1 MITAHTKDDDDAVSF
16 LPTTA
21 ETSKKMVASG
31 GKSHHRITD
40 IQGLRAV
47 AIGAVLLFH
56 LWPQRFPL
64 GFLGVDMFFVISGY
78 LMCMLLSRKSSLSL
92 EDAGDFY
99 YRRIKRIVPTYVFVV
114 GATLAGCLLLIS
126 RFEYKQLVDEAVP
139 SLFFYSN
146 FPSVHSAGYFDFRT
160 KFRFFL
166 HTWSLSTEIQF
177 YGVVPALMLVLGRLR
192 RLHPACGHLFLLLIS
207 AASFY
212 RQTHPASELSAHMSL
227 DGRVWEFM
235 AGFFGHFAH
244 DSKLLDFKG
253 QLRSVFSFLFNYGL
267 VCFLLVSLVV
277 ELPTGHL
284 NQRLVVVF
292 LTALLISNPSGKSP
306 ILSLRSLVSLGNDS
320 YSVYL
325 VHWPLFMAFRY
336 WQSAGRSV
344 DAEISWRNGLLLIGL
359 SIFLGF
365 LVEKF
370 FERIL
375 LLISSWSSL
384 LVVLFVSY
392 AAVGSLMLHMER
404 NAMTLVEEQPLGKLA
419 EERRFQTTLEL
430 WQTRENQTA
439 FPPARLL
446 QLNKEIAYLALTCR
460 NTTRW
465 LPAVYDNSSLV
476 WVGYICNERGSGTKN
491 VLVIGNSHASIPFF
505 AIANAF
511 RPLAARITL
520 MATGSC
526 TPLYEWSGM
535 KPHTRIEACKRVLQ
549 TFVKLLKAWTEPIDI
564 AIVNYAYVDFWKEQ
578 DLPLAANPKDDR
590 MLGDLQAFY
599 STISNIT
606 REAVLIGGVHL
617 LWEDNPLQTLQK
629 ALLAKEKIGAI
640 GETRQKQAAHL
651 PNIQRRFQLLDCP
664 RCRLIDWQTE
674 WCSAEWCDAVD
685 PRRNLAYFLDEHHTT
700 SYGSMFVADR
710 LLREYKNMTKTI
722 R

>member
-1 MITAHTKDDDDAVSF
+1 MMYSILNSFGVSPSYRPLKQEDGHADERIAEHMKDDDDATCF
-16 LPTTA
+16 LPT
-21 ETSKKMVASG
+21 SNG
-31 GKSHHRITD
+31 GSEKPIAGPNSHRKITD

-78 LMCMLLSRKSSLSL
+78 LMCMLLSRKSPLKL
-92 EDAGDFY
+92 EDAADFY

-114 GATLAGCLLLIS
+114 GAVLVGCLLLIS

-160 KFRFFL
+160 KFRFLL

-192 RLHPACGHLFLLLIS
+192 RLHPACGHFFLLLIS

-212 RQTHPASELSAHMSL
+212 RQTHAPSELSAHMSL

-235 AGFFGHFAH
+235 AGFFVHFAH
-244 DSKLLDFKG
+244 DSKLFDFKG
-253 QLRSVFSFLFNYGL
+253 QFHG
-267 VCFLLVSLVV
+267 FLLI
-277 ELPTGHL
+277 
-284 NQRLVVVF
+284 
-292 LTALLISNPSGKSP
+292 A
-306 ILSLRSLVSLGNDS
+306 
-320 YSVYL
+320 
-325 VHWPLFMAFRY
+325 
-336 WQSAGRSV
+336 
-344 DAEISWRNGLLLIGL
+344 L

-370 FERIL
+370 FERLL
-375 LLISSWSSL
+375 LLIGSSRSL

-392 AAVGSLMLHMER
+392 ATVGCLLLHMEK
-404 NAMTLVEEQPLGKLA
+404 NAMTLVEEQPLSKVA

-460 NTTRW
+460 NSTRW
-465 LPAVYDNSSLV
+465 LPSAYDNSLLV

-535 KPHTRIEACKRVLQ
+535 KPRTRIEACKRVLQ

-564 AIVNYAYVDFWKEQ
+564 VIVNYAYVDFYKEQ
-578 DLPLAANPKDDR
+578 DLPLAANPKEDR

-599 STISNIT
+599 STISNLT

-664 RCRLIDWQTE
+664 RCRVIVWKDL
-674 WCSAEWCDAVD
+674 WCSAEWCDGVD
-685 PRRNLAYFLDEHHTT
+685 PRRNLAYFLDE
-700 SYGSMFVADR
+700 
-710 LLREYKNMTKTI
+710 
-722 R
+722 